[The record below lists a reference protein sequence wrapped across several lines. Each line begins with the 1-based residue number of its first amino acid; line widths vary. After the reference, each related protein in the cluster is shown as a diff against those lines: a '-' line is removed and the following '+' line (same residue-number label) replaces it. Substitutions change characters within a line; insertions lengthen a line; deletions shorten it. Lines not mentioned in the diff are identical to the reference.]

1 MRYLVLLSPTNQPD
15 TPPPP
20 DLFEAILQL
29 GAEASAAGV
38 LLDQSGLQPSSEGAL
53 VSLRQGDIQVTDGPF
68 TESKEIVSYAVYETR
83 DRAETVEWAERFLRL
98 HRDRWPGYE
107 GEAKV
112 LPLFAPPSG
121 PGV

>member
-1 MRYLVLLSPTNQPD
+1 MRYLVLLSTTSQPD

-29 GAEASAAGV
+29 GAEAAAAGV
-38 LLDQSGLQPSSEGAL
+38 LLDQSGLLPSSEGAL
-53 VSLRQGDIQVTDGPF
+53 VSLRQGDVHVTDGPF

-98 HRDRWPGYE
+98 HRDSWPGYE

-112 LPLFAPPSG
+112 LPLFTPPTG
-121 PGV
+121 PSA